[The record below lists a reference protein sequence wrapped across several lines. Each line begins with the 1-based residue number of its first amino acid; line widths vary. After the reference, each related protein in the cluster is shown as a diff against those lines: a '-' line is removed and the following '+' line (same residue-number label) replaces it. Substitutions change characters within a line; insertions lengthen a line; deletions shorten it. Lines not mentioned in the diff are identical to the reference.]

1 MTDQYEPPLLV
12 AGNGK
17 KAMDALNAKSNEVYR
32 VPVDAFEFIEGF
44 NPREDTPEYL
54 AHIEQIAQ
62 SILANGFYRDKPIS
76 IFIDEFNKVKVTDG
90 HSRVRGARRALELGA
105 ELETLPAVIK
115 PKGTSM
121 EDLTVALVTSNSGKH
136 LTPFETG
143 KVCKRLID
151 MGMDEKTIAKRFAL
165 GVEYVRDLLGLVA
178 SPKPIR
184 DMVIA
189 GEVSPTTAIKE
200 LNEHGSKAVERLA
213 TGLAKAKAEGKTK
226 VTGKHLDKPKTF
238 KLSGKIAKITGSRMI
253 IILDEDVGEDLSR
266 VGDLVKMVVTP
277 TEQAPINT
285 AAADEEL

>member
-1 MTDQYEPPLLV
+1 MTDQYEPPLLI

-17 KAMDALNAKSNEVYR
+17 KAMSALNAKSNEVYR
-32 VPVDAFEFIEGF
+32 VPLEAFEFIEGF

-54 AHIEQIAQ
+54 SHIEQIAQ

-76 IFIDEFNKVKVTDG
+76 IFIDEHDKVKVTDG
-90 HSRVRGARRALELGA
+90 HSRVRGARRAVELGA

-151 MGMDEKTIAKRFAL
+151 MGMDDKTIAKRFAL
-165 GVEYVRDLLGLVA
+165 GVEYVRSLLDLVA
-178 SPKPIR
+178 APKAIR

-189 GEVSPTTAIKE
+189 GEVAPTTAIKE
-200 LNEHGSKAVERLA
+200 LADHGSKAVARL
-213 TGLAKAKAEGKTK
+213 TIGLAKAKAEGKTK

-238 KLSGKIAKITGSRMI
+238 KLAGKIVKITDNKFVI
-253 IILDEDVGEDLSR
+253 QLDESVGENLSA
-266 VGDLVKMVVTP
+266 VGDLVKLTVTP
-277 TEQAPINT
+277 S
-285 AAADEEL
+285 EEL